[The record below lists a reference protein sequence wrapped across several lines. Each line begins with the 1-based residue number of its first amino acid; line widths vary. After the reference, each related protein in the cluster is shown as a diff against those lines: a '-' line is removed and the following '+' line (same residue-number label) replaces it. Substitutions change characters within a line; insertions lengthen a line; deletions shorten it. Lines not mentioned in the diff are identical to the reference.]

1 MTMAYATT
9 HMPRPANTTA
19 DAMQAG
25 VRRMVR
31 VGLLVLGGLIMAVG
45 AVLALLPGHLGVP
58 ILVVGLMVVLRNS
71 LPARKEFIR
80 LQRRHPNWVFPLRRL
95 MRREPEVIPVVWQQV
110 LRTERMVLPAR
121 YRFVRS
127 LRVRYLRRQNI
138 RHRL

>member
-1 MTMAYATT
+1 MAFATT
-9 HMPRPANTTA
+9 HMTRPLHNTA

-25 VRRMVR
+25 VRRMLR
-31 VGLLVLGGLIMAVG
+31 IGLLILGGLIMAVG

-110 LRTERMVLPAR
+110 LRTERLILPVR
-121 YRFVRS
+121 YRFMRRLRASYFRRS
-127 LRVRYLRRQNI
+127 KKLA
-138 RHRL
+138 

>member
-1 MTMAYATT
+1 MAFATT
-9 HMPRPANTTA
+9 HMTRPAHNTA

-25 VRRMVR
+25 VRRMLR
-31 VGLLVLGGLIMAVG
+31 IGLLILGGLIMAVG

-110 LRTERMVLPAR
+110 LRTERLVLPTR
-121 YRFVRS
+121 YRFVRQ
-127 LRVRYLRRQNI
+127 LRVRYFRRENI
-138 RHRL
+138 RHRR

>member
-1 MTMAYATT
+1 MAFATT
-9 HMPRPANTTA
+9 HMPRPAHNTA

-25 VRRMVR
+25 VRRMLR
-31 VGLLVLGGLIMAVG
+31 IGLLILGGLIMAVG

-110 LRTERMVLPAR
+110 LRTERLVLPAR
-121 YRFVRS
+121 YRFVRR
-127 LRVRYLRRQNI
+127 LRVSYFRRAKKSA
-138 RHRL
+138 

>member
-1 MTMAYATT
+1 MAFATT
-9 HMPRPANTTA
+9 HMTRPVQNTA

-31 VGLLVLGGLIMAVG
+31 IGLLVLGGLIMAVG

-110 LRTERMVLPAR
+110 LRTERLVLPAR
-121 YRFVRS
+121 YRFVRR
-127 LRVRYLRRQNI
+127 LRVSYFRRA
-138 RHRL
+138 RKSV

>member
-1 MTMAYATT
+1 MAFATT
-9 HMPRPANTTA
+9 HMTRPVHNSA

-25 VRRMVR
+25 VRRMLR
-31 VGLLVLGGLIMAVG
+31 IGLLILGGLIMAVG

-58 ILVVGLMVVLRNS
+58 ILVIGLMVVLRNS

-110 LRTERMVLPAR
+110 LRTERLVLPVR
-121 YRFVRS
+121 YRFVRR
-127 LRVRYLRRQNI
+127 LRVSYLRRAKKSV
-138 RHRL
+138 

>member
-1 MTMAYATT
+1 MAFATT
-9 HMPRPANTTA
+9 HMTRPVQNTA
-19 DAMQAG
+19 DAMQVG

-31 VGLLVLGGLIMAVG
+31 IGLLVLGGLIMAVG

-110 LRTERMVLPAR
+110 LRTERLVLPAR
-121 YRFVRS
+121 YRFVRR
-127 LRVRYLRRQNI
+127 LRVSYFRRA
-138 RHRL
+138 RKSV

>member
-1 MTMAYATT
+1 MAFATT
-9 HMPRPANTTA
+9 HMTRPVHNTA

-25 VRRMVR
+25 VRRMLR
-31 VGLLVLGGLIMAVG
+31 IGLLILGGLIMAVG

-110 LRTERMVLPAR
+110 LRTERLILPVR
-121 YRFVRS
+121 YRFMRRLRASYFRRS
-127 LRVRYLRRQNI
+127 KKLA
-138 RHRL
+138 

>member
-1 MTMAYATT
+1 MAFATT
-9 HMPRPANTTA
+9 HMPRPAHNTA

-25 VRRMVR
+25 VRRMLR
-31 VGLLVLGGLIMAVG
+31 IGLLILGGLIMAVG

-110 LRTERMVLPAR
+110 LRTERLVLPAR
-121 YRFVRS
+121 YRFVRR
-127 LRVRYLRRQNI
+127 LRVSYLRRSKSAA
-138 RHRL
+138 